1 MHQNLGHRFNIVG
14 VSRTRDKLNK
24 YFWIDIGWILV
35 ECFGWILVEL
45 FGWIFVE
52 FFGWILVGFF
62 GWILVGSEP
71 RRHFFSPPTNDL
83 WQLHPHP
90 GDDREL

>member
-45 FGWIFVE
+45 FGWILVE
-52 FFGWILVGFF
+52 FFGWILVELFGWIFVEFF
-62 GWILVGSEP
+62 GWIFLDIGWIGTSET
-71 RRHFFSPPTNDL
+71 FLFSSH
-83 WQLHPHP
+83 Q
-90 GDDREL
+90 